1 MSLKRFGVNLA
12 PGHRAVSDEALAD
25 EDAAA
30 ALMRA
35 DLEARGVA
43 SEFAERAARELA
55 VAFAALPPPAYERAL
70 VGLAATW
77 RSGSASLAPDG
88 DGEGEAPLPVSSGS
102 QSADATRHLRELQN
116 LMSGFVGEL
125 AKLDEALEVLA
136 AYLRRMRQNAK
147 SEPAERRAARTRL
160 LH

>member
-12 PGHRAVSDEALAD
+12 PGHRVASDDVLAD

-30 ALMRA
+30 AVMRA

-43 SEFAERAARELA
+43 SEFADRAARELA
-55 VAFAALPPPAYERAL
+55 VAFAALPPAAYERAL
-70 VGLAATW
+70 AGLAATW
-77 RSGSASLAPDG
+77 RAGSPPDG
-88 DGEGEAPLPVSSGS
+88 PGEAPLPVPSRPEAG
-102 QSADATRHLRELQN
+102 DTTRHLRELQN

-147 SEPAERRAARTRL
+147 HEPAERRAARARV